1 MARIAMTISA
11 NKAVASPRGY
21 TLFEILLALGI
32 VAILLGVTVP
42 MIISSYGETAT
53 EEIARQ
59 LQSAATSAQTAA
71 IQTGEARRLR
81 VTERGLLS
89 SGSSTSLAELPKG
102 WKLQIQRMTESK
114 FRKPEKLEYWEFNS
128 VGICEPVS
136 FRIMKGTESLV
147 VKFDPLTALIV
158 TDND

>member
-1 MARIAMTISA
+1 MMMSA
-11 NKAVASPRGY
+11 NKPTGSHGGY

-42 MIISSYGETAT
+42 MIISSYAETGT
-53 EEIARQ
+53 EEVERQ
-59 LQSAATSAQTAA
+59 LQNAATSVQTAA
-71 IQTGEARRLR
+71 IASGEARRLK
-81 VTERGLLS
+81 VTERGLISGGASILS
-89 SGSSTSLAELPKG
+89 AELPKG
-102 WKLQIQRMTESK
+102 WKLQIQRLTESK
-114 FRKPEKLEYWEFNS
+114 FRKPDKAEYWEFNS

-136 FRIMKGTESLV
+136 FRIMKGTESLI

>member
-1 MARIAMTISA
+1 MMSA
-11 NKAVASPRGY
+11 NKPSCSPRGY

-42 MIISSYGETAT
+42 MIISSYGDNAV
-53 EEIARQ
+53 EEIAGQ
-59 LQSAATSAQTAA
+59 LQSAVTAA
-71 IQTGEARRLR
+71 QSAAINSGEARRLR
-81 VTERGLLS
+81 VTEKGLLS
-89 SGSSTSLAELPKG
+89 IGSSTPSAELPKG
-102 WKLQIQRMTESK
+102 WKLQIQRLTESK
-114 FRKPEKLEYWEFNS
+114 FRKPEKTEYWEFNS

-136 FRIMKGTESLV
+136 FRIGNAGESLV

>member
-1 MARIAMTISA
+1 MSA
-11 NKAVASPRGY
+11 NKPSCSPRGY

-42 MIISSYGETAT
+42 MVISSYGDNAV
-53 EEIARQ
+53 EEIAGQ
-59 LQSAATSAQTAA
+59 LQSAVTATQSAA
-71 IQTGEARRLR
+71 IDSGEARRLR
-81 VTERGLLS
+81 VTENGLLS
-89 SGSSTSLAELPKG
+89 IGSSTPSAELPKG
-102 WKLQIQRMTESK
+102 WKLQIQRLTEIK
-114 FRKPEKLEYWEFNS
+114 FRKPEKTEYWEFNS

-136 FRIMKGTESLV
+136 FRIGKAGESLV

>member
-1 MARIAMTISA
+1 MSA
-11 NKAVASPRGY
+11 NKPSCSPRGY

-42 MIISSYGETAT
+42 MIISSYGDNAV
-53 EEIARQ
+53 EEIAGQ
-59 LQSAATSAQTAA
+59 LQSAVTAA
-71 IQTGEARRLR
+71 QSAAINSGEARRLR
-81 VTERGLLS
+81 VTEKGLLS
-89 SGSSTSLAELPKG
+89 IGSSTPSAELPKG
-102 WKLQIQRMTESK
+102 WKLQIQRLTESK
-114 FRKPEKLEYWEFNS
+114 FRKPEKTEYWEFNS

-136 FRIMKGTESLV
+136 FRIGNAGESLV

>member
-1 MARIAMTISA
+1 MMSA
-11 NKAVASPRGY
+11 NKPSCSPRGY

-42 MIISSYGETAT
+42 MIISSYGDNAV
-53 EEIARQ
+53 EEIAGQ
-59 LQSAATSAQTAA
+59 LQSAVTAA
-71 IQTGEARRLR
+71 QSAAINSGEARRLR
-81 VTERGLLS
+81 VTEKGLLS
-89 SGSSTSLAELPKG
+89 IGSSTPSAELPKG
-102 WKLQIQRMTESK
+102 WKLQIQRLTESK
-114 FRKPEKLEYWEFNS
+114 FRKPEKTEYWEFNS

-136 FRIMKGTESLV
+136 FRIGKAGESLV

>member
-1 MARIAMTISA
+1 MSA
-11 NKAVASPRGY
+11 NKPICSRSGY

-42 MIISSYGETAT
+42 MIVSSYGESAT

-59 LQSAATSAQTAA
+59 LQSAATSAHNAA
-71 IQTGEARRLR
+71 IDSGEARRLR
-81 VTERGLLS
+81 VTERGLFS
-89 SGSSTSLAELPKG
+89 SGSSIASAELPKG
-102 WKLQIQRMTESK
+102 WKLQIQRLTESK
-114 FRKPEKLEYWEFNS
+114 FRKPEKTEYWEFNS

-136 FRIMKGTESLV
+136 FRIGKGGESLI
-147 VKFDPLTALIV
+147 VKFDPITALIV

>member
-1 MARIAMTISA
+1 MSA
-11 NKAVASPRGY
+11 NKPSCSPRGY

-42 MIISSYGETAT
+42 MIISSYGDNAV
-53 EEIARQ
+53 EEIAGQ
-59 LQSAATSAQTAA
+59 LQSAVTAA
-71 IQTGEARRLR
+71 QSAAIDSGEARRLR
-81 VTERGLLS
+81 VTEKGLLS
-89 SGSSTSLAELPKG
+89 IGSSTPSAELPKG
-102 WKLQIQRMTESK
+102 WKLQIQRLTEIK
-114 FRKPEKLEYWEFNS
+114 FRKPEKTEYWEFNS

-136 FRIMKGTESLV
+136 FRIGKAGESLV